1 MVGELA
7 MYLAPKGLSRD
18 EMVKVIPAV
27 VHKWQAM
34 PRLTQKY
41 LSWSYDRK
49 NFYGF
54 CRWENREGAEVGR
67 NAYCHNLV
75 GKCTGELPKVS
86 YFSATLLADS
96 ETSAIQGCDA
106 AGEREPV

>member
-7 MYLAPKGLSRD
+7 VYLAPKGLSRD

-34 PRLTQKY
+34 PRLTRKSF
-41 LSWSYDRK
+41 SWSYGRK
-49 NFYGF
+49 KFCGF
-54 CRWENREGAEVGR
+54 CRWENREGAGVGR
-67 NAYCHNLV
+67 NADCHNIV
-75 GKCTGELPKVS
+75 GECTGELPEIS
-86 YFSATLLADS
+86 YFGAILLADN
-96 ETSAIQGCDA
+96 ETGAIQGCDA